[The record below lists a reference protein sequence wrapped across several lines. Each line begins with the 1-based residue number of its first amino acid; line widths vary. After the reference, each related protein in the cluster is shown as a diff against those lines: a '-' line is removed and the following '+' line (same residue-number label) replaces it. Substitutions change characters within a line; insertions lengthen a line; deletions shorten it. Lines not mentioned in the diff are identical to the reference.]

1 MPGNLGLGLVLE
13 EAFSIL
19 EHIALIPLL
28 SYMIGHQSIP
38 VDPRAEKGLRRQDK
52 AVMKAGLPHG
62 QYYLADS
69 IN

>member
-1 MPGNLGLGLVLE
+1 MPGNPE

-28 SYMIGHQSIP
+28 SYMIGHQSEI
-38 VDPRAEKGLRRQDK
+38 DPRAEKGLRRQDK
-52 AVMKAGLPHG
+52 AVIKADLSHG